1 MKACVLRERQVW
13 HRVCGGDWQL
23 QEGAMNSRHVPWD
36 VRGRG
41 AWHGLRGRGGCG
53 PPGGRGTA

>member
-13 HRVCGGDWQL
+13 HNVCGEEWQL

-36 VRGRG
+36 APGPG
-41 AWHGLRGRGGCG
+41 AWYRLRGRGGCG
-53 PPGGRGTA
+53 TPGGRGTA